1 MKSTKVHEN
10 TRRDRRG
17 DPLWSPFFLRYKVKY
32 LIAIAL
38 CGILCVPILITACSA
53 PPDGKT
59 VFIESGCARCH
70 EINGSGSSQAPRLE
84 GLQSKWT
91 PESLEEFLIDPPA
104 YAKDNA
110 RLLTYQKKYPTPMPR
125 LEIAPARRKILVQYL
140 LKRYP

>member
-1 MKSTKVHEN
+1 M
-10 TRRDRRG
+10 
-17 DPLWSPFFLRYKVKY
+17 KY

-38 CGILCVPILITACSA
+38 CSLLCASILMMACSA

-59 VFIESGCARCH
+59 VFIESGCTRCH
-70 EINGSGSSQAPRLE
+70 EINGTGGSQGPRLE

-91 PESLEEFLIDPPA
+91 PESLEEFLNDPPA

-110 RLLTYQKKYPTPMPR
+110 RLQAYLKKYPTPMPK

-140 LKRYP
+140 LKKYP

>member
-1 MKSTKVHEN
+1 M
-10 TRRDRRG
+10 
-17 DPLWSPFFLRYKVKY
+17 KY

-38 CGILCVPILITACSA
+38 CGILCALILLMSCSA

-59 VFIESGCARCH
+59 VFIESGCTRCH
-70 EINGSGSSQAPRLE
+70 EINGSGGSQGPRLE
-84 GLQSKWT
+84 DLQSKWT

-110 RLLTYQKKYPTPMPR
+110 RLLAYQKKYPTPMPR

>member
-1 MKSTKVHEN
+1 MKH
-10 TRRDRRG
+10 
-17 DPLWSPFFLRYKVKY
+17 

-38 CGILCVPILITACSA
+38 CIILCAVILLMACSA

-70 EINGSGSSQAPRLE
+70 EINGTGGSQAPRLQ

-91 PESLEEFLIDPPA
+91 PESLEKFLIDPPA
-104 YAKDNA
+104 YAKDNP
-110 RLLTYQKKYPTPMPR
+110 RLQAYEKKYPTPMPR

>member
-1 MKSTKVHEN
+1 MKH
-10 TRRDRRG
+10 
-17 DPLWSPFFLRYKVKY
+17 

-38 CGILCVPILITACSA
+38 CSILCASILMMACFA

-70 EINGSGSSQAPRLE
+70 EINGSGSSQAPQLE

-91 PESLEEFLIDPPA
+91 PDLLEEFLIDPPA
-104 YAKDNA
+104 YAKGNT
-110 RLLTYQKKYPTPMPR
+110 RLQAYEKKYPTPMPK
-125 LEIAPARRKILVQYL
+125 LEIAPTRRKILVQYL